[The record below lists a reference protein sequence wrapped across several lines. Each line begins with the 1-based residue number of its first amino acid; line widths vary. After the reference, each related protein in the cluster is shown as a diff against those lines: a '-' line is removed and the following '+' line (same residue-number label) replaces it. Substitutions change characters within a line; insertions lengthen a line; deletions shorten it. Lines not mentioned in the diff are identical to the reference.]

1 LHLFCYVGD
10 RRLVLAGSAQRTTGS
25 LQQRV
30 TAGAATVRAVLDD
43 LSGSPLD
50 RQLLAR
56 TRAVLADVAP
66 AVDAYEQLLGCRAEE
81 ASPSVATRSGTGTG
95 W

>member
-1 LHLFCYVGD
+1 VRD
-10 RRLVLAGSAQRTTGS
+10 QRLVPAISAAAASELA
-25 LQQRV
+25 QRV
-30 TAGAATVRAVLDD
+30 TAGAATVRGVLDD

-56 TRAVLADVAP
+56 ARAVLADTGP
-66 AVDAYEQLLGCRAEE
+66 AVDAYEQLLGY
-81 ASPSVATRSGTGTG
+81 RSGMVWPALAARVGEWTE